1 MESINPRRALA
12 DAAAMLNFDCQV
24 RFRWEAG
31 SIAIWDNRSTWHS
44 ATFDY
49 EEERAGERASSVGE
63 RPYFDPKSITK
74 SEGLAREG
82 NKW

>member
-1 MESINPRRALA
+1 LILTII
-12 DAAAMLNFDCQV
+12 AMLNFDCQV

-49 EEERAGERASSVGE
+49 AEERAGERASSVGE
-63 RPYFDPKSITK
+63 RPYFDPKSTLK

-82 NKW
+82 NRW